1 MQVISFSRPFPLVLM
16 EHPPKQG
23 LKRYE
28 EILGYNWRRGVL
40 MEHPPKQGLKQDSL
54 NFLCVTGKV
63 LMEHPPKQGLKL
75 LKVTDGGLMSLG
87 F

>member
-1 MQVISFSRPFPLVLM
+1 M

-23 LKRYE
+23 LKHSR
-28 EILGYNWRRGVL
+28 LKRGYL
-40 MEHPPKQGLKQDSL
+40 
-54 NFLCVTGKV
+54 FLTV

-75 LKVTDGGLMSLG
+75 AHAKEKDEGEV

>member
-1 MQVISFSRPFPLVLM
+1 MTDGGLMSLGMVLM

-23 LKRYE
+23 LKHSR
-28 EILGYNWRRGVL
+28 LKRGYLFLTVL
-40 MEHPPKQGLKQDSL
+40 MEHPPKQGLKHSRL
-54 NFLCVTGKV
+54 KRGYLFLTV

-75 LKVTDGGLMSLG
+75 AHAKEKDEGEV